1 MILFRCMSLIY
12 KMEASDVSNI
22 LFDLLWGSLKLF
34 WALIIT

>member
-1 MILFRCMSLIY
+1 MSLIY

-34 WALIIT
+34 